1 MATIKT
7 AISLYDGVTGPLR
20 SMVKVMDT
28 VIGSF
33 ERMGAAADSNGLV
46 GDMIEAREALTK
58 MAGQLDTVETAIS
71 SARQQQNSFNRSLQS
86 GGSAADALLDKI
98 KGFAAAYGGMQAV
111 EKLVGLSDQLTSVNA
126 RLGNA
131 QDMYGGGDLD
141 TLEAEVM
148 GMANRTRTAYA
159 DAASAVASLG
169 MNARDAFSGLDE
181 VIAFQELINKQF
193 VIGGA
198 SAQEQ
203 QAAMLQLTQAMA
215 SGVLRGEELNSI
227 FEQAPGIIQNI
238 AGYLGVS
245 VGEIREM
252 ASEGQITADVVKNAM
267 FGAADEINRKFEAMP
282 MTWGQVWTTLGN
294 AALTALQP
302 VLNLINW
309 VANNL
314 DIIAPIVLG
323 IAGAFAVYA
332 VAAYGAQAATA
343 AWSAIQAVFNAVM
356 AMNPVAKIVMV
367 IVLLIGL
374 IYAVVAAINNVT
386 GQTISATGIIMG
398 ALATAGAFILN
409 LVIGVINAII
419 QLIWTVFVTPFIG
432 IIEWVLNVANGGFN
446 SFGDAVANLIGQI
459 IGWFLN
465 LGKVVT
471 TIIDAIFG
479 TNWTAGLESLQDKVT
494 SWGKNE
500 NAITLDYEPPQLNRI
515 AYSDAWDAGYSFGQ
529 GVDAKVGGLFGGGG
543 SAFGGDYGSLL
554 ADTAGNT
561 ADTAANTAAAANAL
575 DVAKEEL
582 AYMKD
587 LAERKSINRYTTARI
602 VLNMQNENHIASDKD
617 LDGIYRGLGERLIEE
632 INVSAEGAHISG

>member
-131 QDMYGGGDLD
+131 QGMYGGGDLD
-141 TLEAEVM
+141 ALEAEVM

-343 AWSAIQAVFNAVM
+343 AWSAIQAVFNAIM
-356 AMNPVAKIVMV
+356 AMNPVVWVVMA

-374 IYAVVAAINNVT
+374 IYAAVAAYNKWTDSTV
-386 GQTISATGIIMG
+386 SATGIVMG
-398 ALATAGAFILN
+398 IFAALAAFLLNSVVVPIQHGFAMFANFLGNLFNNPVAAIKVLFYDMAITILGYISKVAHALEN
-409 LVIGVINAII
+409 LVNMIPGVE
-419 QLIWTVFVTPFIG
+419 V
-432 IIEWVLNVANGGFN
+432 
-446 SFGDAVANLIGQI
+446 NL
-459 IGWFLN
+459 
-465 LGKVVT
+465 
-471 TIIDAIFG
+471 
-479 TNWTAGLESLQDKVT
+479 T
-494 SWGKNE
+494 SW
-500 NAITLDYEPPQLNRI
+500 LDGLYDSAVSARQEVIDNSGYKEYVKPMEYFDLT
-515 AYSDAWDAGYSFGQ
+515 DAFSKGYSFGQ
-529 GVDAKVGGLFGGGG
+529 GVDQKVGDFFNLDGGG